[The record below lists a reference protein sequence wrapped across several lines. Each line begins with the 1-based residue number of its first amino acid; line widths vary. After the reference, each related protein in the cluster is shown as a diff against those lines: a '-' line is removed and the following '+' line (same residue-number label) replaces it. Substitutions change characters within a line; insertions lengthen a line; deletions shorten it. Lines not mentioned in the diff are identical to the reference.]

1 MMAFSAQAT
10 SADNR
15 GLGLGVFFT
24 WYYVGMAICP
34 ALAGSARDLTGS
46 ATAPVLFA
54 GALML
59 FTLLLVLLFRFMQ
72 KQWPI
77 ESPAAAT

>member
-1 MMAFSAQAT
+1 MALSAQAT

-15 GLGLGVFFT
+15 GPGLGVFYT

-34 ALAGSARDLTGS
+34 ALAGTTRDITGS
-46 ATAPVLFA
+46 AAAPVLFA

-59 FTLLLVLLFRFMQ
+59 LTLLLVLFFRFIQ
-72 KQWPI
+72 RQWPI
-77 ESPAAAT
+77 ESQAAAT